1 MTAQTKL
8 TRFNENVVSKY
19 QIYNS
24 LFMTLPFDSISNTG
38 LLLPLFHDVCN
49 KGFSLGKNPT
59 EIVDNFFNKQ
69 QENFS
74 EEEKINLL
82 FRFIQFIERQVVLFD
97 AIEDA
102 SFPIVNNMNGIG
114 TLRSLKEIAYSKN
127 KKEEL
132 KKYLEEFKVRIVL
145 TAHPTQ
151 FYPGEV
157 LGIITDLDK
166 AIQNNNLVLI
176 KNLLS
181 QLGKTRFFKKVKPS
195 PFDEAVNLIW
205 YLENVFYHSVSK
217 IYNYIEANIFE
228 GTKSD
233 NQIIDLGFWPGGDR
247 DGNPFVTTQITLDVA
262 EKLRQTVLKNYHKDI
277 KRLKRRLTFS
287 GVQEILS
294 SLEVKIYKHVVRSY
308 KTIDISQELVL
319 EELEKIKK

>member
-49 KGFSLGKNPT
+49 KGFSMGKNPT
-59 EIVDNFFNKQ
+59 EIVDNFFKKQ

-195 PFDEAVNLIW
+195 PYDEAVNLIW

-233 NQIIDLGFWPGGDR
+233 NQIIDLGFWPGGD
-247 DGNPFVTTQITLDVA
+247 
-262 EKLRQTVLKNYHKDI
+262 
-277 KRLKRRLTFS
+277 
-287 GVQEILS
+287 
-294 SLEVKIYKHVVRSY
+294 
-308 KTIDISQELVL
+308 
-319 EELEKIKK
+319 